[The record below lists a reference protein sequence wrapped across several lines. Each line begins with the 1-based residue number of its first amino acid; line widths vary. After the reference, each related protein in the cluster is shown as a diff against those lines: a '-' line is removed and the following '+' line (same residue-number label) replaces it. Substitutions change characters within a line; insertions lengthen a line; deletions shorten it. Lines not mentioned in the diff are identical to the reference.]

1 MIFVKNKVLRADFLL
16 LMVSA
21 IWGFAFV
28 AQIKGMDHLGPF
40 WFNAC
45 RFALGF
51 LSLLPVYFFLEN
63 RARKKKPT
71 AIRPPV
77 YDPVLLLKWG
87 PLTGLV
93 LFLASSFQ
101 QVGLMYTT
109 AGNSG
114 FITGFYII
122 LVPIFGLFLGQ
133 RTRLVTWAGSAIALT
148 GLYFL
153 TVRDN
158 VDLNVGDLLTFA
170 CACLFALQILLIGW
184 LAQRVHP
191 LKLSLVQ
198 FLMTAF
204 CSFLVAVFFEKI
216 SLQSVFLSLGP
227 LLFAGILSTG
237 IAFTIQVV
245 AQKDAAASHAAIIM
259 SLEAVF
265 AVLAGWLLLN
275 ETLESAGLIG
285 CTLMMMGMLLSQ
297 FKPPKKTKLLQRQQ
311 KCKDKE
317 NKRWGYKLRS

>member
-1 MIFVKNKVLRADFLL
+1 MKNKVLRADLL
-16 LMVSA
+16 LLIVSA

-51 LSLLPVYFFLEN
+51 LSLLPVYFLLE
-63 RARKKKPT
+63 AKSRKKM
-71 AIRPPV
+71 AAADNPPD
-77 YDPVLLLKWG
+77 YDSVLLLKWG
-87 PLTGLV
+87 PLTGVV

-122 LVPIFGLFLGQ
+122 MVPLFGIFLGQ
-133 RTRLVTWAGSAIALT
+133 RTRPVTWAGGAIALA

-153 TVRDN
+153 TVKDGVN
-158 VDLNVGDLLTFA
+158 LNPGDLLTFVS
-170 CACLFALQILLIGW
+170 ACLFALQILLIGW

-191 LKLSLVQ
+191 LQLSLVQ
-198 FLMTAF
+198 FLMTAL
-204 CSFLVAVFFEKI
+204 CSLSVAVFLEEV
-216 SLQSVFLSLGP
+216 SLQAIFLSMGP

-237 IAFTIQVV
+237 VAFTIQVV

-275 ETLESAGLIG
+275 EQLGSTGLIG
-285 CTLMMMGMLLSQ
+285 CFLMLMGMLLSQ
-297 FKPPKKTKLLQRQQ
+297 FKRSKKSRLSQEAVGEQ
-311 KCKDKE
+311 
-317 NKRWGYKLRS
+317 G